1 MPARLKM
8 DSAPDDSSGLLDRLE
23 QLVQNLRSWAGIEL
37 KLLQARAQFAAKAY
51 ILAFISL
58 VIALIAC
65 GTGIIFLAMGVVVA
79 LTPYLGLAG
88 AYCAT
93 ALGFV
98 LLSAIL
104 VFYAYRTITN
114 ATVSA
119 LDKGRRV

>member
-1 MPARLKM
+1 MLARLKTG
-8 DSAPDDSSGLLDRLE
+8 SKADDSLSLLDRLE

-51 ILAFISL
+51 ILASISL
-58 VIALIAC
+58 VIALVAC
-65 GTGIIFLAMGVVVA
+65 GTGVIFLALGAVVA

-88 AYCAT
+88 AYCVT

-98 LLSAIL
+98 FLSAIL
-104 VFYAYRTITN
+104 AFYAYRTITN

-119 LDKGRRV
+119 LDKGRRA

>member
-8 DSAPDDSSGLLDRLE
+8 TAPDDSSGLLDRLE
-23 QLVQNLRSWAGIEL
+23 QLVQNLRTWAGIEL

-58 VIALIAC
+58 VIALIAS
-65 GTGIIFLAMGVVVA
+65 GTGVIFLAMGVVVA

-88 AYCAT
+88 AYCVT

-98 LLSAIL
+98 LLSAIF

>member
-1 MPARLKM
+1 MPARLKT
-8 DSAPDDSSGLLDRLE
+8 DSTPDDSSSLLDRLE
-23 QLVQNLRSWAGIEL
+23 QLVQNLRSWAGIEF

-51 ILAFISL
+51 ILALISL

-65 GTGIIFLAMGVVVA
+65 GTGIIFLAIGVVVA

-88 AYCAT
+88 AYGAT

-98 LLSAIL
+98 FVSAIL
-104 VFYAYRTITN
+104 AFYAYRTITN

-119 LDKGRRV
+119 LDKGRRA